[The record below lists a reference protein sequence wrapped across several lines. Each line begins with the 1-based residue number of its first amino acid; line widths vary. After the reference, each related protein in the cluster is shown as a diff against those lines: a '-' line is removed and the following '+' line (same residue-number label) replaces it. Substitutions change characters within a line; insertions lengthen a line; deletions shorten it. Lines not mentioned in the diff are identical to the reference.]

1 MEFCKLIQDYFII
14 RYSKKISH
22 LKNEITIRK
31 ILLADNEMLA
41 SIIRSS
47 LEDFDAVK
55 KGTVYYDES
64 TDHLDSVFQT
74 KRSAYFVVE
83 IDGKVR
89 GGCGIFPTDGLP
101 QDTCELVKMYLSS
114 EARGKGLGKL
124 LLQKCMDQAKEN
136 DFHKMYI
143 ETMPE
148 LTNAIAMYKKYGF
161 TFIPSALGNSGHA
174 GCDLFM
180 IKNL

>member
-1 MEFCKLIQDYFII
+1 M
-14 RYSKKISH
+14 
-22 LKNEITIRK
+22 KNKITIRK
-31 ILLADNEMLA
+31 ILPDDDKMLA

-47 LEDFDAVK
+47 LEDFGAVK

-64 TDHLDSVFQT
+64 TDHLHGVFQT
-74 KRSAYFVVE
+74 DKSAYFVVE

-89 GGCGIFPTDGLP
+89 GGCGIYPTDGLP
-101 QDTCELVKMYLSS
+101 QDMCELVKMYLSS

-124 LLQKCMDQAKEN
+124 LLQKCMEQAKEN
-136 DFHKMYI
+136 GFHKVYI

-161 TFIPSALGNSGHA
+161 TFIPSALGNSGHV

-180 IKNL
+180 IKSL

>member
-1 MEFCKLIQDYFII
+1 MKT
-14 RYSKKISH
+14 
-22 LKNEITIRK
+22 EITIRK
-31 ILLADNEMLA
+31 ILPADDERIA

-47 LEDFDAVK
+47 LEDFGAVK

-64 TDHLDSVFQT
+64 TDHLYDVF
-74 KRSAYFVVE
+74 KADKSAYFIVE
-83 IDGKVR
+83 SGGTVL

-114 EARGKGLGKL
+114 DARGKGLGKL
-124 LLQKCMDQAKEN
+124 LLQKCIVKAKEN
-136 DFHKMYI
+136 GFHKMYI

-161 TFIPSALGNSGHA
+161 TFIPSALGNSGHV

-180 IKNL
+180 MKSL

>member
-1 MEFCKLIQDYFII
+1 M
-14 RYSKKISH
+14 
-22 LKNEITIRK
+22 KNEITIRK
-31 ILLADNEMLA
+31 ILPADNGLLA

-47 LEDFDAVK
+47 LEDFGAVK

-64 TDHLDSVFQT
+64 TDHLHSVFQT
-74 KRSAYFVVE
+74 NRSAYFVVE
-83 IDGKVR
+83 IDGIVC

-101 QDTCELVKMYLSS
+101 KDTCELVKMYLSS
-114 EARGKGLGKL
+114 EVRGKGLGKI
-124 LLQKCMDQAKEN
+124 LLQKCMDHAKEIG
-136 DFHKMYI
+136 FHKMYI

-161 TFIPSALGNSGHA
+161 TFIPSALGNSGHV